1 MQSFLYI
8 ISCLLLKLVWRY
20 IYCLLPIRQSLH
32 VYVLLILRC
41 FLINK
46 KFDLVLAFFGLLC
59 FLWKCWISLFFCL
72 LFFFLS
78 FFFFYKISLLCS
90 SQGFRNVI
98 VKWKSKLLFLS
109 KYVRRNCQSPKINKH
124 SWIKQET
131 FFHFFHD
138 LKRHASSWKI
148 IVLFIWKGFAGFILG
163 LLLLVQSRHW
173 KHQNNLWNL
182 SQINIKETRTT
193 SKTSFGV
200 FIFTFWKD
208 FTHCFDISLN
218 KQIPAE
224 TFLFY
229 VLIHFLVYT
238 NFLLRFA
245 VD

>member
-1 MQSFLYI
+1 MKI
-8 ISCLLLKLVWRY
+8 
-20 IYCLLPIRQSLH
+20 
-32 VYVLLILRC
+32 YVLLITNQAKFACVCTVDSEVLPYQQKVWFSASIFWIAMFPVKVLNKLV
-41 FLINK
+41 FL
-46 KFDLVLAFFGLLC
+46 LAFL
-59 FLWKCWISLFFCL
+59 
-72 LFFFLS
+72 FLS

-131 FFHFFHD
+131 FFHFFND

-229 VLIHFLVYT
+229 ALIHFLVYT